1 MTQAPPDPSFEQRL
15 RHRMETS
22 DSLVC
27 VGLDPTLDRLP
38 AGIDATSSGAVEF
51 CTQLISATAD
61 YAAAFK
67 PNLGF
72 FIGLGRTGLDAL
84 WQVRQAIP
92 ADIPVI
98 LDCKVGDIG
107 STAAAHAHGWFDEFA
122 FDAITVNPYL
132 GEDSL
137 VPFMQDPAKGVLV
150 VCKTSNPGS
159 SDLQDLPVATH
170 GASAQPL
177 YLTVADRSKE
187 WNDRYPASIGL
198 VVGATYPDQ
207 LRAVRGICPDQT
219 ILLPGLGVQGGNI
232 QQVIEVGV
240 DSSGLGLLCSA
251 SRSIMYASSRDDF
264 ADAARE
270 SARALHDSINACRC
284 ISPHTTSE

>member
-1 MTQAPPDPSFEQRL
+1 MTPSPSDPSFELRL
-15 RHRMETS
+15 RQRMATS

-27 VGLDPTLDRLP
+27 VGLDPTIERLP
-38 AGIDATSSGAVEF
+38 AGVETTPSGVIEF
-51 CTQLISATAD
+51 CAQLIAATAD

-72 FIGLGRTGLDAL
+72 FIGLGRTGLDVL

-92 ADIPVI
+92 AGIPVI

-107 STAAAHAHGWFDEFA
+107 STAAAYARGWFDEFD

-132 GEDSL
+132 GEDSIA
-137 VPFMQDPAKGVLV
+137 PFLQDSTRGVLI

-159 SDLQDLPVATH
+159 GDFQDLPIESKPTRSLFLDVATRC
-170 GASAQPL
+170 Q
-177 YLTVADRSKE
+177 E
-187 WNDRYPASIGL
+187 WNSRYPASIGL

-207 LRAVRGICPDQT
+207 LHAVRTICPEPT
-219 ILLPGLGVQGGNI
+219 ILLPGLGAQGGDI
-232 QQVIEVGV
+232 QQAIEAGA

-251 SRSIMYASSRDDF
+251 SRSIMYASSSDDY
-264 ADAARE
+264 AHAARE
-270 SARALHDSINACRC
+270 SVHALRDSINACRRT
-284 ISPHTTSE
+284 SPHRTSE

>member
-1 MTQAPPDPSFEQRL
+1 MTQASPAPSFDQRL

-22 DSLVC
+22 NSLVC
-27 VGLDPTLDRLP
+27 VGLDPAIDRLP
-38 AGIDATSSGAVEF
+38 AGIEATPSGVVEF

-72 FIGLGRTGLDAL
+72 YIGLGRAGLDSL
-84 WQVRQAIP
+84 WQVRKAIP
-92 ADIPVI
+92 AGIPVI

-107 STAAAHAHGWFDEFA
+107 STAAAHAHGWFDEFD

-137 VPFMQDPAKGVLV
+137 VPFMQDPTKGVLV

-159 SDLQDLPVATH
+159 GDFQDLPIDSKPSRSLFLDVASH
-170 GASAQPL
+170 C
-177 YLTVADRSKE
+177 RE
-187 WNDRYPASIGL
+187 WNDRYPASVGL

-207 LRAVRGICPDQT
+207 LRAVRGICKDQT
-219 ILLPGLGVQGGNI
+219 ILLPGLGAQGGDI
-232 QQVIEVGV
+232 QQAIDAGA
-240 DSSGLGLLCSA
+240 DSTGLGLLCSA

-264 ADAARE
+264 ADAARG
-270 SARALHDSINACRC
+270 SARLLRDSINACRRT
-284 ISPHTTSE
+284 SPQITSE